1 MAAAPL
7 IDPSI
12 AQVLRRLR
20 SLTQWDVRDRWRV
33 HVGDLPVATATDP
46 LAWEDWAIPPQDDR
60 GYLMGDRGRQ
70 VRWLGQVITVP
81 EALTADGWPLAGLR
95 LRFALGW
102 WSEDAQVYVNGRLVQ
117 AGDLFDCFCRVVLS
131 EAVTVGESW
140 TVAVR
145 LVSPGHDDGA
155 LVRSRLIYEPTDF
168 DPELLNPDA
177 SLDPGFVADEL
188 ETVQR
193 FLSAGIFP
201 KFTLRSQDRA
211 QADFNQKLDYL
222 NWSTTDGDG
231 VDQAMLVSSIQRIRL
246 QLLQQGWSHCLKER
260 TIEPV
265 GHAHLDM
272 VWLWPLAET
281 YGVAEKTFESVLKL
295 QSINADLTFC
305 HSSPALL
312 EWIEINRPD
321 LFRRIQ
327 EAVKAGQFEIAA
339 GLWIE
344 PEFNLIGGEAIARQL
359 LYGQRYVQE
368 KFKDS
373 RGESIATK
381 IAWLPDSFGFCWQL
395 PQFFKQAGIDYFL
408 TQKLRWNDSTEF
420 PHELFHWTAPDG
432 TQILTVMMPPIG
444 TDTDPIAM
452 GQRAIAWETATGDRH
467 PLWLPGVG
475 DHGGGP
481 SQDML
486 DVAHQ
491 WQRSPLFP
499 EIQFKTGIDHCDR
512 LEKRLIEA
520 DQLPALPEWK
530 DELYLEFHRGCYTT
544 HGDQKLANRTCE
556 NLLFEAE
563 LWLSLA
569 GIQGLLTTEESQGHH
584 DQLQAAWKK
593 VLLNQ
598 FHDILPGSAVPE
610 AYMDANQDWG
620 FAEGTARSVLNAVM
634 GRWGRAMVLD
644 AKPSDDAIPYLVFNS
659 VDGERVSSVEVVI
672 PGAKPDVHWQVT
684 DSRGELLQS
693 QILCSRDDDGG
704 DRSLLIALPPF
715 VGIGYQVIYL
725 QPGTA
730 TEDATGEELPE
741 DTGLGQLNG
750 VAIGSEC
757 QLSNDFV
764 RMEIDPET
772 GLIARLI
779 DKSADGTVMTGPG
792 PQLQLFKDDG
802 QYWDAWN
809 IDPEYETHRL
819 ADPKLVDIAWLEQG
833 PLRQCLRTVFLW
845 GDSTFEQDYILDAT
859 DPYVTVKTR
868 VHWKERHVLLKM
880 AIAVDEA
887 WDQATYHIPG
897 GAIARPTRPK
907 TEAEKAKWEVPALQW
922 ADLSS
927 PDQTGGLSILN
938 DCKHGYDA
946 KPGLLRLTLLRGATW
961 PNPDADRGEHCF
973 SYALYPHGGS
983 WQDAGTMHHGD
994 CFNRPLRAIAIVPDA
1009 PSVNSQIKA
1018 QPAAA
1023 TLLSLGQPNLRLMT
1037 LKRSEDHSQSWI
1049 LRCHESAGESASL
1062 ANAKLGRQ
1070 PLLNADAVQMTD
1082 LLEQPGSE
1090 VPETLTPWQIATFKF
1105 AQNCS
1110 KINSV

>member
-1 MAAAPL
+1 MAAAPS

-33 HVGDLPVATATDP
+33 HVGDLPVAMATDP
-46 LAWEDWAIPPQDDR
+46 LAWEDWEIPTQDDR

-70 VRWLGQVITVP
+70 VRWLGQVISVP

-102 WSEDAQVYVNGRLVQ
+102 WSEEAQVYVNGQLVQ

-140 TVAVR
+140 TVAIR

-201 KFTLRSQDRA
+201 KFTLRSPDYAQD
-211 QADFNQKLDYL
+211 DFNRKLNYL
-222 NWSTTDGDG
+222 NWSTTEDGG
-231 VDQAMLVSSIQRIRL
+231 VDQAQLIASIQRIRL
-246 QLLQQGWSHCLKER
+246 QMLQQGWSHCLKER

-312 EWIEINRPD
+312 EWVELNRPE

-373 RGESIATK
+373 QGKSIATK

-432 TQILTVMMPPIG
+432 TKILTVMMPPIG

-481 SQDML
+481 RQDML
-486 DVAHQ
+486 
-491 WQRSPLFP
+491 
-499 EIQFKTGIDHCDR
+499 E
-512 LEKRLIEA
+512 
-520 DQLPALPEWK
+520 
-530 DELYLEFHRGCYTT
+530 
-544 HGDQKLANRTCE
+544 
-556 NLLFEAE
+556 
-563 LWLSLA
+563 
-569 GIQGLLTTEESQGHH
+569 
-584 DQLQAAWKK
+584 
-593 VLLNQ
+593 
-598 FHDILPGSAVPE
+598 
-610 AYMDANQDWG
+610 
-620 FAEGTARSVLNAVM
+620 
-634 GRWGRAMVLD
+634 
-644 AKPSDDAIPYLVFNS
+644 
-659 VDGERVSSVEVVI
+659 
-672 PGAKPDVHWQVT
+672 
-684 DSRGELLQS
+684 
-693 QILCSRDDDGG
+693 
-704 DRSLLIALPPF
+704 
-715 VGIGYQVIYL
+715 
-725 QPGTA
+725 
-730 TEDATGEELPE
+730 
-741 DTGLGQLNG
+741 
-750 VAIGSEC
+750 
-757 QLSNDFV
+757 
-764 RMEIDPET
+764 
-772 GLIARLI
+772 
-779 DKSADGTVMTGPG
+779 
-792 PQLQLFKDDG
+792 
-802 QYWDAWN
+802 
-809 IDPEYETHRL
+809 
-819 ADPKLVDIAWLEQG
+819 
-833 PLRQCLRTVFLW
+833 
-845 GDSTFEQDYILDAT
+845 
-859 DPYVTVKTR
+859 
-868 VHWKERHVLLKM
+868 
-880 AIAVDEA
+880 
-887 WDQATYHIPG
+887 
-897 GAIARPTRPK
+897 
-907 TEAEKAKWEVPALQW
+907 
-922 ADLSS
+922 
-927 PDQTGGLSILN
+927 
-938 DCKHGYDA
+938 
-946 KPGLLRLTLLRGATW
+946 
-961 PNPDADRGEHCF
+961 
-973 SYALYPHGGS
+973 
-983 WQDAGTMHHGD
+983 
-994 CFNRPLRAIAIVPDA
+994 
-1009 PSVNSQIKA
+1009 
-1018 QPAAA
+1018 
-1023 TLLSLGQPNLRLMT
+1023 
-1037 LKRSEDHSQSWI
+1037 
-1049 LRCHESAGESASL
+1049 
-1062 ANAKLGRQ
+1062 
-1070 PLLNADAVQMTD
+1070 
-1082 LLEQPGSE
+1082 
-1090 VPETLTPWQIATFKF
+1090 
-1105 AQNCS
+1105 
-1110 KINSV
+1110 